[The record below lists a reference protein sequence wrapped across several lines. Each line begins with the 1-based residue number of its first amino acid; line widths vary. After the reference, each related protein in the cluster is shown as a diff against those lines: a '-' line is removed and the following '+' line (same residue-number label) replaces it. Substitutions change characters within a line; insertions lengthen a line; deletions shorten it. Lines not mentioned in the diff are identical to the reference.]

1 MPVEYRY
8 DSALNAVVSTVT
20 GVLDE
25 REILTHLRKLLVDEA
40 VPSGMIEI
48 VDFSLAA
55 DFAVKASG
63 AAVIASQVAELSAQK
78 DYQGTT
84 FFAPNDLSFGMAR
97 MFQAMMENQGLHVEI
112 YRDWD
117 KMAAVV
123 TERLRKKKTRA

>member
-25 REILTHLRKLLVDEA
+25 REILTHLRKLLGDED

-48 VDFSLAA
+48 VDFSLAV

-63 AAVIASQVAELSAQK
+63 AAVIASQVAELNAKK

-117 KMAAVV
+117 RMAAVV
-123 TERLRKKKTRA
+123 TERLRKKKSRE